1 MTDFEKCKRA
11 FEIGAGKEKIAVWV
25 KAGKIT
31 QAEYEEITGEGYA
44 NEE

>member
-1 MTDFEKCKRA
+1 MTDYEKCKRA
-11 FEIGAGKEKIAVWV
+11 YAIGASKEKIAVWV

-31 QAEYEEITGEGYA
+31 AEEYEEITGEGYA